1 MLINWGVGS
10 QEIMKSYGYLESEEA
25 ELNPLLRGIQIS
37 QGEEELS
44 WIKVTNDRTLK
55 SNYPEL
61 SKWRERTGQVCLGK
75 GYIIHNLWVI

>member
-1 MLINWGVGS
+1 MMINWGVGS
-10 QEIMKSYGYLESEEA
+10 QEIRMSYGYQECEEA
-25 ELNPLLRGIQIS
+25 ELNPLLRSVQIS

-61 SKWRERTGQVCLGK
+61 SMWRERTGQVCLGQD
-75 GYIIHNLWVI
+75 V